1 MFEHIPFLIRLT
13 LKIGAMKP
21 GDMITSKIALE
32 NVVEDGIKQLIH
44 NKEKHVKI
52 LVQI

>member
-1 MFEHIPFLIRLT
+1 MDIDMILGT
-13 LKIGAMKP
+13 MTP
-21 GDMITSKIALE
+21 GEMITSKIALE
-32 NVVEDGIKQLIH
+32 DVVEGGIKELIK

>member
-1 MFEHIPFLIRLT
+1 
-13 LKIGAMKP
+13 MKP
-21 GDMITSKIALE
+21 GDMITAKIALE
-32 NVVEDGIKQLIH
+32 NVVESGIEELIH